1 MSKKG
6 RKPKA
11 NVPRTP
17 SGALSRSAYAQ
28 LARGEREV
36 ALAQPHRR
44 WLPEEVRVDQRAGD
58 LLGCLRLADAI
69 TEAEYW
75 AGQRYRRIMAE
86 FRLVLAS
93 PVVPPGVIA
102 RMASPAVSTD
112 HAEDGSL
119 RAAERESDEA
129 RSARVIRE
137 HREMMAVLIEA
148 AGPRRGLDA
157 FDAMLCRDIGCGE
170 GMWPAIRGLFKALVD
185 AWKLDDAP
193 RAIVGAIIERPE
205 WVREEREVPVEY
217 VEAGCVPIE

>member
-1 MSKKG
+1 MSRRG
-6 RKPKA
+6 RKRKGGI
-11 NVPRTP
+11 PRAP

-36 ALAQPHRR
+36 ALSQPHRR

-86 FRLVLAS
+86 FRVVLAS
-93 PVVPPGVIA
+93 PAVPPGVIA
-102 RMASPAVSTD
+102 RIASPAVSTD
-112 HAEDGSL
+112 YAEAGLL
-119 RAAERESDEA
+119 RAVEREGEEA

-137 HREMMAVLIEA
+137 HREMMDVLIEA
-148 AGPRRGLDA
+148 AGPRRGLGA

-170 GMWPAIRGLFKALVD
+170 GKWPAMRGLLKALVV

-193 RAIVGAIIERPE
+193 RAITGAITERAS
-205 WVREEREVPVEY
+205 WAREEHEVPVEY
-217 VEAGCVPIE
+217 VEAGCLPIE